1 MAERQLH
8 PGAKWLF
15 RVRGFF
21 SFLFVFIFLGIW
33 LGAIT
38 GTILQSSVTNVGG
51 IIFAFIITIIVV
63 LLIIVEVYARLSY
76 RFWKYEFTEEQLRIE
91 RGIIWKK
98 YSNIPY
104 QRIQNVD
111 ITRGI
116 LARLFGFSS
125 VNIQTAG
132 YSMPVN
138 NRGFGSMAE
147 GFIPAV
153 SVEEAEEIRE
163 FVIKKITKKRGQGL

>member
-1 MAERQLH
+1 MVLKQLH

-15 RVRGFF
+15 RITGFF
-21 SFLFVFIFLGIW
+21 SGIFFAFFLSLFIGGFLFSLINDGEANFAW
-33 LGAIT
+33 
-38 GTILQSSVTNVGG
+38 
-51 IIFAFIITIIVV
+51 IFAVLPVFLII
-63 LLIIVEVYARLSY
+63 LLIWAEVYARLSF
-76 RFWKYEFTEEQLRIE
+76 RFWKYEFTEDQLRIE
-91 RGIIWKK
+91 RGIIWKR

-116 LARLFGFSS
+116 IARLLGFSS

-138 NRGFGSMAE
+138 HRGFQSE
-147 GFIPAV
+147 GYIPAV
-153 SVEEAEEIRE
+153 SVEEAENIRE
-163 FVIKKITKKRGQGL
+163 FVVKKISKRKGSGL